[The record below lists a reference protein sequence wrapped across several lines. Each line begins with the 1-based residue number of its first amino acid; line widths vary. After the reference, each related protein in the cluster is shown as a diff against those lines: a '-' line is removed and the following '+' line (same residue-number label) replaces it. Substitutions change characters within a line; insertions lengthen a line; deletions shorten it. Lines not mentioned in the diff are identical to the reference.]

1 MQITYPEKFYDSLK
15 TEIIEEKRNA
25 KYIGAWS
32 IKTKDGNWS
41 LHPVEVFYQSE
52 LKNPSHSHY
61 FGIYL
66 DSEGRPW
73 ICNAASAFAN
83 PIYGVVADDGE
94 VVVSG
99 YRHDYRQSKDGSAFI
114 DGGRDY
120 TRTNRKPIELTMV
133 DGKLK
138 IS

>member
-15 TEIIEEKRNA
+15 TEIVEKMRNA
-25 KYIGAWS
+25 KYLGAWS
-32 IKTKDGNWS
+32 IKTKDGAWS
-41 LHPVEVFYQSE
+41 LHPVEVFYQPV
-52 LKNPSHSHY
+52 LKDPSHSHY

-73 ICNAASAFAN
+73 ICNAESAFAE

-94 VVVSG
+94 IVVSG
-99 YRHDYRQSKDGSAFI
+99 YRHDYRQSQDGSAFI

-120 TRTNRKPIELTMV
+120 TRTNRPAIELTMV
-133 DGKLK
+133 DGELK
-138 IS
+138 VS